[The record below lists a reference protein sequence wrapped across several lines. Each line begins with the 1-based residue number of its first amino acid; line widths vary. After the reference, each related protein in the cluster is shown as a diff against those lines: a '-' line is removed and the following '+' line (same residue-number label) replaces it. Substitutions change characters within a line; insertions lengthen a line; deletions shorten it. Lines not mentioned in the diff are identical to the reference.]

1 MRTFMAKAC
10 EIERKWY
17 IVDATGQRVG
27 RLATM
32 IADTLRGKNKPI
44 FTPHV
49 DCGDYVIVINA
60 KNVVVTGNKESQKT
74 YRRFTGYPGG
84 LRIVPY
90 KKMKAEHPDRIVKFA
105 VKGMLPKGPL
115 GRQVITKL
123 KVYADETHP
132 HQSQNPVKLEIQ

>member
-1 MRTFMAKAC
+1 MRTFMAKAS

-17 IVDATGQRVG
+17 IVDASGQRVG
-27 RLATM
+27 RLATKV
-32 IADTLRGKNKPI
+32 ADTLRGKNKAI

-60 KNVVVTGNKESQKT
+60 KNAVMTGNKESQKT
-74 YRRFTGYPGG
+74 YKRFTGYPGG
-84 LRIVPY
+84 LRVVPY
-90 KKMKAEHPDRIVKFA
+90 KKMKEEHPDRIVKFA

-123 KVYADETHP
+123 KIYADEKHP
-132 HQSQNPVKLEIQ
+132 HQSQNPVKLEI